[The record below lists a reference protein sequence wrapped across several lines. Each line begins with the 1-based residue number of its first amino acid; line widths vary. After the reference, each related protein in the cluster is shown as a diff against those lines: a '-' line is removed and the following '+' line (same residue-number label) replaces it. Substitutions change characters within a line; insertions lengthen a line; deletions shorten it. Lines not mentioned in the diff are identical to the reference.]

1 MRESYGDI
9 HKLIDLGINKKNSFT
24 TEQLLDKEL
33 KNINGENRLEVTNRM
48 NKALEKILKDNNG
61 KNIAIVSHGAA
72 IKFLLL
78 NWCMLDS
85 NKDLVFNKNVIKV
98 DSPIVI
104 EIIFDGEKFIDLKQI
119 F

>member
-1 MRESYGDI
+1 
-9 HKLIDLGINKKNSFT
+9 
-24 TEQLLDKEL
+24 
-33 KNINGENRLEVTNRM
+33 M

-98 DSPIVI
+98 DSPSVI